1 MNILHITPSSGGYEE
16 VKLVANRINRQN
28 SLAAIEKG
36 GVQYMTGGFLINDTP
51 RIRKILDAI
60 PKEEQY
66 DFVKEFKMDPFVSF
80 YLEKD

>member
-1 MNILHITPSSGGYEE
+1 MNILHITPSSDGYEE
-16 VKLVANRINRQN
+16 VELVANQISRTNN
-28 SLAAIEKG
+28 LAAIEKD

-66 DFVKEFKMDPFVSF
+66 EFVKDFKMDPFVKFFS
-80 YLEKD
+80 EED